1 MSLIVRGNALGADVA
16 KTITGCWTEELK
28 VEDTEPK
35 TNGIAIT
42 GLILGILCFFA
53 APMGIELIPILA
65 VCLSVVGLI
74 LSFSNG
80 YSGLVPAIIGLV
92 LGILGMSMSMNAY

>member
-1 MSLIVRGNALGADVA
+1 M
-16 KTITGCWTEELK
+16 
-28 VEDTEPK
+28 EDTEPK
-35 TNGIAIT
+35 TNGVAIT

-74 LSFSNG
+74 VSFSND
-80 YSGLVPAIIGLV
+80 YSGLVPAIIGLI
-92 LGILGMSMSMNAY
+92 LGILGMAMSMDAY

>member
-1 MSLIVRGNALGADVA
+1 M
-16 KTITGCWTEELK
+16 EELK

-35 TNGIAIT
+35 TNGVAIT